1 MADGRLSGKAD
12 WKSEERKATIL
23 QMALKSRRSVMETGC
38 RQVAAGWKT
47 SHRKRLKRQRW
58 KMQGMAEEM
67 YVQYETE
74 DRLKEECGVF
84 GMYDFDGRDVASTIY
99 YGLLAL
105 QHRGQESCGIA
116 VSDTNGPKRSV
127 RSEKHMGLVNES
139 FAPESIERLNGD
151 IGVGH
156 VRYSTAG
163 SSTRENAQ
171 PLVLNYVKGTLGLAH
186 NGNLINTPEL
196 RRELEYTGAIFQTTI
211 DSEVIAY
218 YIARERLNS
227 ASVEEAVGRAMN
239 KIKGAY
245 SLVIMSPRKLI
256 GARDPFG
263 FRPLCIGKRDNAYI
277 LASESCAL
285 DTVGA
290 EFVRDVLPGEV
301 VTISPEK
308 GIESDLSH
316 ALPKEK
322 EARCVFEYI
331 YFARPDSVI
340 DGMSVYHSRI
350 LAGKFLAM
358 DSPVEADLV
367 VGVPES
373 GNCAALGYS
382 LQSGIP
388 YGSAFVKNAYIGR
401 TFIKPGQKS
410 RESSVQVKLNPIREA
425 VEGKR
430 IIMIDDSIVRGT
442 TSDRIVKMLREAG
455 AKEVHMRVSSPP
467 FLWPCYFGTDVPAR
481 EQLIA
486 YKHSVE
492 EIRQIIGTDS
502 LAYLKAERLKEI
514 VNNLGICQ
522 GCFTGKYPL
531 DPPKEDIRGEFE
543 R

>member
-1 MADGRLSGKAD
+1 MKEDSVRLSG
-12 WKSEERKATIL
+12 
-23 QMALKSRRSVMETGC
+23 G
-38 RQVAAGWKT
+38 
-47 SHRKRLKRQRW
+47 
-58 KMQGMAEEM
+58 
-67 YVQYETE
+67 E
-74 DRLKEECGVF
+74 DKLGEECGVF
-84 GMYDFDGRDVASTIY
+84 GVYDFDGGDVASTIY

-116 VSDTNGPKRSV
+116 VSDTAGPKGKVLSA
-127 RSEKHMGLVNES
+127 KDMGLLNEA
-139 FAPESIERLNGD
+139 FTPEILEGLKGD

-186 NGNLINTPEL
+186 NGNLINAPEL
-196 RRELEYTGAIFQTTI
+196 RQELAYTGAIFQTTI

-218 YIARERLNS
+218 HIARERLNS
-227 ASVEEAVGRAMN
+227 KTVEEAVGRAMK

-245 SLVIMSPRKLI
+245 SLIVMSPRKLI

-263 FRPLCIGKRDNAYI
+263 FRPLCIGRRDNAYI
-277 LASESCAL
+277 LASETCAL

-290 EFVRDVLPGEV
+290 AFVRDVEPGEI
-301 VTISPEK
+301 VTISPEY
-308 GIESDLSH
+308 GIQSDKSMCIPRKQH
-316 ALPKEK
+316 
-322 EARCVFEYI
+322 ARCVFEYI
-331 YFARPDSVI
+331 YFARPDSYI
-340 DGMSVYHSRI
+340 DGVSVYNSRI
-350 LAGKFLAM
+350 LAGKYLAI
-358 DSPVEADLV
+358 DSPVEADMV

-388 YGSAFVKNAYIGR
+388 YGQAFVKNGYVGR
-401 TFIKPGQKS
+401 TFIKPKQKS
-410 RESSVQVKLNPIREA
+410 RESSVQVKLNALREA

-442 TSDRIVKMLREAG
+442 TSDRIVRMLREAG

-486 YKHSVE
+486 YNRSVK
-492 EIRQIIGTDS
+492 EICRIIGADS
-502 LAYLKAERLKEI
+502 LGYLREERLHEI
-514 VNNLGICQ
+514 VEGREICK
-522 GCFTGKYPL
+522 GCFTGKYPME
-531 DPPKEDIRGEFE
+531 PPAMDIRGEFE
-543 R
+543 Q

>member
-1 MADGRLSGKAD
+1 MDKY
-12 WKSEERKATIL
+12 
-23 QMALKSRRSVMETGC
+23 SVMNT
-38 RQVAAGWKT
+38 
-47 SHRKRLKRQRW
+47 
-58 KMQGMAEEM
+58 EE
-67 YVQYETE
+67 ESK
-74 DRLKEECGVF
+74 LGEECGVF
-84 GMYDFDGRDVASTIY
+84 GMYDFDGGDVASTIY
-99 YGLLAL
+99 YGLFAL

-116 VSDTNGPKRSV
+116 VSDTDGPKGKVLS
-127 RSEKHMGLVNES
+127 SKDMGLLNEA
-139 FAPESIERLNGD
+139 FTPEILEKLKGD

-186 NGNLINTPEL
+186 NGNLINAPEL

-218 YIARERLNS
+218 HIARERLNS
-227 ASVEEAVGRAMN
+227 KTVEEAVGRAM
-239 KIKGAY
+239 KKLKGAY
-245 SLVIMSPRKLI
+245 SLIVMSPRKLI

-263 FRPLCIGKRDNAYI
+263 FRPLCIGKRDHAYI
-277 LASESCAL
+277 LASETCAL
-285 DTVGA
+285 DTIGA
-290 EFVRDVLPGEV
+290 EFVRDVQPGEI

-308 GIESDLSH
+308 GIESDTSMC
-316 ALPKEK
+316 LPSREH
-322 EARCVFEYI
+322 ARCVFEYI
-331 YFARPDSVI
+331 YFARPDSYF
-340 DGMSVYHSRI
+340 DGMSVYNSRI

-388 YGSAFVKNAYIGR
+388 YGQAFVKNGYVGR
-401 TFIKPGQKS
+401 TFIKPKQKN
-410 RESSVQVKLNPIREA
+410 RESSVQVKLNALKEA

-442 TSDRIVKMLREAG
+442 TSDRIVHMLRKAG

-486 YKHSVE
+486 YNRSVE
-492 EIRQIIGTDS
+492 QICKVIGADS
-502 LAYLKAERLKEI
+502 LGYLREERLSEI
-514 VNNLGICQ
+514 VEGRGICT

-531 DPPKEDIRGEFE
+531 EPPKEDIRGEFDH
-543 R
+543 